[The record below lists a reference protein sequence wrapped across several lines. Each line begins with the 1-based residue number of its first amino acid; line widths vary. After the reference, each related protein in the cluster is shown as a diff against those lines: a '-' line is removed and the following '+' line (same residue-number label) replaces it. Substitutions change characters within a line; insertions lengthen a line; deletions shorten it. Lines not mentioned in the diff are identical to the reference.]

1 MEWSQGA
8 AGKRDELVEQR
19 LATLQDENRRLSDQI
34 KRLVRTEHELYQFQ
48 GQLDDQI
55 RIYRHLYEVGKEL
68 NATLDLSELLQI
80 AAQFVLYQ
88 LGFER
93 CVALLHDPGS
103 NIYYVRAHDGYYDEA
118 SQALVT
124 SLRLSVDD
132 PLLAPILA
140 DSERVICVEGCDQD
154 ALLAIGQT
162 MGMAEYVA
170 FPLSGEPQQPIGVV
184 IAGNTVNSAAYH
196 PHIRADSEYVVGL
209 ANLVSQVATAILM
222 RREIEAREQRLR
234 QEAHARERVEQEL
247 RVARRIQQASLPEAV
262 PALAGWKIYPSYRP
276 AREVGGDFYDF
287 LELEDGRL
295 GLVVGDAT
303 GKGVPAAL
311 VMSTTCGMLR
321 AVTQASDYSPG
332 EVLQRVN
339 EALTTRIPA
348 NMFVTCF
355 YGVLDPGTGRFA
367 YANAG
372 HDLPYV
378 QRGGDA
384 EELRARGM
392 PLGLMP
398 GMTYEE
404 KEIMLRAGDRAL
416 FYSDGLV
423 EAHNPEGEMFGFPR
437 LQALVAEH
445 AEGEPLVDFL
455 MKELYTFTG
464 EWWEQEDDITLVTFQ
479 RVAL

>member
-1 MEWSQGA
+1 MEWSPEA
-8 AGKRDELVEQR
+8 SGKQVEQR
-19 LATLQDENRRLSDQI
+19 LATLQDENRHLSEQV

-68 NATLDLSELLQI
+68 NATLDLGELLQI

-93 CVALLHDPGS
+93 CVALMYDPGANS
-103 NIYYVRAHDGYYDEA
+103 FYVEAHDGYYDET
-118 SQALVT
+118 SQARVT
-124 SLRLSVDD
+124 GLRFTVDD

-140 DSERVICVEGCDQD
+140 DSERVICAAGCDQD
-154 ALLAIGQT
+154 GLIALGQAL
-162 MGMAEYVA
+162 GMAEYIA
-170 FPLSGEPQQPIGVV
+170 FPLGGEPQQPIGVL
-184 IAGNTVNSAAYH
+184 IAGNSVSSAAYH
-196 PHIRADSEYVVGL
+196 PQIRADSEFVVGL
-209 ANLVSQVATAILM
+209 ANLVSQVATAIRM
-222 RREIEAREQRLR
+222 RREIQ
-234 QEAHARERVEQEL
+234 ARERRLEQEARIRERIEQEL
-247 RVARRIQQASLPEAV
+247 HVARRIQQASLPESV
-262 PALAGWKIYPSYRP
+262 PSLEGWDISPSYRP
-276 AREVGGDFYDF
+276 AREVGGDFFDF
-287 LELEDGRL
+287 LELEDDRL

-339 EALTTRIPA
+339 EALSTRIPA

-355 YGVLDPGTGRFA
+355 YGVLDPGTGSFA

-378 QRGGDA
+378 RRGGDA
-384 EELRARGM
+384 EELMARGM

-398 GMTYEE
+398 DMTYEE
-404 KEIMLRAGDRAL
+404 KEITLGAGDRAL

-423 EAHNPEGEMFGFPR
+423 EAHSPEGEMFGFPR
-437 LQALVAEH
+437 LRALVAEH

-455 MKELYTFTG
+455 MEELYSFTG
-464 EWWEQEDDITLVTFQ
+464 EGWEQEDDITLVTLH
-479 RVAL
+479 RVVL